1 MGVAGCIAN
10 VLQSCGGSGGGGP
23 APATQG
29 TAGTPGTWLPPGSNP
44 PSDATQAT
52 ALGITAAPIS
62 AWTLGQYVQGRTA
75 GAPGEMFWNGTAWN
89 MGRSVTP

>member
-52 ALGITAAPIS
+52 ADLALMGVACPRLPDYVDRLVAFYRTRR
-62 AWTLGQYVQGRTA
+62 GQVRREA
-75 GAPGEMFWNGTAWN
+75 M
-89 MGRSVTP
+89 V